1 MFNSYSAI
9 NPIIDETD
17 EFNSS
22 NLSLIQ
28 NKSLLSNRMEFL
40 MGDLTHLMDE
50 IQDKDN
56 TVEKEPHFSNSN
68 LLNNTVN
75 NINLSKSEIQ

>member
-1 MFNSYSAI
+1 
-9 NPIIDETD
+9 
-17 EFNSS
+17 
-22 NLSLIQ
+22 
-28 NKSLLSNRMEFL
+28 